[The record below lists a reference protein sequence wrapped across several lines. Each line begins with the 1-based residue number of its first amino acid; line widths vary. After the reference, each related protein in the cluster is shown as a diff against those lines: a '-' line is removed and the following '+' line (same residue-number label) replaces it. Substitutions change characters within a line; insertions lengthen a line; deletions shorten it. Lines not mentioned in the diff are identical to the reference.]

1 MLIGLGLVTLSL
13 INLYIQS
20 NRIVTV
26 VYPVPVTETQA
37 DTSLLANGEIET
49 ETTIVQTT
57 AVEKPKMGDILGVI
71 EIPALKRELQL
82 LEGTEEAQLSLGV
95 GHVTTSVL
103 PGYND
108 NSVIAGH
115 RGTTFRKLDK
125 LIIGD
130 FIINTTNQGS
140 FTYEVNE
147 IRIVEADD
155 ETVIVST
162 PQALLTLVTCYPF
175 DWIGAALKRYIVTA
189 KLTQSIFN
197 GE

>member
-1 MLIGLGLVTLSL
+1 MIGLGLITLSL
-13 INLYIQS
+13 INLYIQT
-20 NRIVTV
+20 NRVITV
-26 VYPVPVTETQA
+26 NYPIPNTETQV
-37 DTSLLANGEIET
+37 DNNLLAIGEIET
-49 ETTIVQTT
+49 DTNIFQTSPI
-57 AVEKPKMGDILGVI
+57 EKPKTGDILGVI
-71 EIPALKRELQL
+71 EIPALKREIQL

-115 RGTTFRKLDK
+115 RGTTFRNLDK

-130 FIINTTNQGS
+130 FIIITTNQGS
-140 FTYEVNE
+140 FTYEVND

-175 DWIGAALKRYIVTA
+175 DWIGAAPKRYIVTA

>member
-1 MLIGLGLVTLSL
+1 MMVIGLGLVTLSL

-20 NRIVTV
+20 NRTITV
-26 VYPVPVTETQA
+26 EYPVYEMGSKV
-37 DTSLLANGEIET
+37 DANVLSYNELDQINPLRMER
-49 ETTIVQTT
+49 
-57 AVEKPKMGDILGVI
+57 PRMGDVLGVI

-125 LIIGD
+125 LILGD
-130 FIINTTNQGS
+130 FIIITTNQGS

-175 DWIGAALKRYIVTA
+175 DWIGAAPKRYIVTA

>member
-1 MLIGLGLVTLSL
+1 MMVIGLGLVTLSL

-20 NRIVTV
+20 NRTITV
-26 VYPVPVTETQA
+26 EYPVYEMGSQV
-37 DTSLLANGEIET
+37 DANVLSYNELDQINPLRMER
-49 ETTIVQTT
+49 
-57 AVEKPKMGDILGVI
+57 PRMGDVLGVI

-125 LIIGD
+125 LILGD
-130 FIINTTNQGS
+130 FIIITTNQGS

-175 DWIGAALKRYIVTA
+175 DWIGAAPKRYIVTA